1 MTDDQLTS
9 LIIGEAMQIH
19 KSLGPGLLERVYL
32 ECLFYKLKKL
42 GLKVRKEV
50 GVPLYFDN
58 TFLECGFRI
67 DLLVEERIILEIKS
81 VSALHDIHLA
91 QTLTYLK
98 LSKCRIGL
106 IINFNSLLLKNG
118 IKRVVNGF
126 ESPVQTNHL
135 QRKATQSIHANFAS
149 NKKNLD

>member
-1 MTDDQLTS
+1 MTDNQLTS
-9 LIIGEAMQIH
+9 IIIGEAMEIH
-19 KSLGPGLLERVYL
+19 KSLGPGLLEKVYQ
-32 ECLFYKLKKL
+32 ECLFYKLKKV

-58 TFLECGFRI
+58 TYLECGFRI

-81 VSALHDIHLA
+81 VNALHDIHLA

-98 LSKCRIGL
+98 LSECRIGL
-106 IINFNSLLLKNG
+106 ILNFNTLLMKNG

-126 ESPVQTNHL
+126 ENM
-135 QRKATQSIHANFAS
+135 
-149 NKKNLD
+149 

>member
-1 MTDDQLTS
+1 MTDNQLTS
-9 LIIGEAMQIH
+9 IIIGEAMEIH
-19 KSLGPGLLERVYL
+19 KSLGPGLLEKVYQ
-32 ECLFYKLKKL
+32 ECLFYKLKKV

-58 TFLECGFRI
+58 TYLECGFRI

-81 VSALHDIHLA
+81 VNALHDIHLA

-98 LSKCRIGL
+98 LSECRIGL
-106 IINFNSLLLKNG
+106 ILNFNNLLMKNG

-126 ESPVQTNHL
+126 ENM
-135 QRKATQSIHANFAS
+135 
-149 NKKNLD
+149 